1 MARGVTDGPGA
12 LEEIPLDFLAA
23 VTAMLLERERVDA
36 KLERLLNEARARLG
50 RGAVEPPHSNPGKD
64 GNFTVATFFLFTPDG
79 DHLDIYLPQNFP
91 PEQAHLRIPAGHG
104 HPGMVAS
111 TGKARLLSD
120 TREDRQFVQI
130 LETAR
135 MGSAMFHPLRRDG
148 QVIGV
153 MVNAAIQ
160 PGTYTPADFKLH
172 GILADLAALLLHSV
186 LTTPAGRPI
195 PARGDHA

>member
-23 VTAMLLERERVDA
+23 VTATLLERERVDA

-91 PEQAHLRIPAGHG
+91 RNRPTF
-104 HPGMVAS
+104 AS
-111 TGKARLLSD
+111 RLAMAIREWWRRLARHD
-120 TREDRQFVQI
+120 CF
-130 LETAR
+130 
-135 MGSAMFHPLRRDG
+135 P
-148 QVIGV
+148 
-153 MVNAAIQ
+153 
-160 PGTYTPADFKLH
+160 TPART
-172 GILADLAALLLHSV
+172 GSSCRSS
-186 LTTPAGRPI
+186 RPLVW
-195 PARGDHA
+195 AQRCSTL